1 MKLIL
6 IDIDNTLLDFDA
18 YIRQTM
24 EEGFAHFGL
33 RPYEPWMYDVFHRE
47 NNKLWRQIE
56 EGTLTFPE
64 LEKIRWNKV
73 FAALDIAFD
82 GTVFEK
88 YFRTALHESA
98 IPVEGAKELLETLP
112 GAWIP
117 GQFDNPA
124 NPEAHYR
131 TTGPEIWEDTEG
143 SVDIF
148 VAGVGTGGT
157 ISGVGRYLKEQNPN
171 VKIVAVEPASSPL
184 LTQGHAGPHG
194 LQGIGANFVPDNLD
208 RGILDEILTVTD
220 QDAYE
225 TGRALARREGIL
237 VGLTSGAAV
246 WAAAELARRPENQ
259 GKTIVALLP
268 DSGERYLSTPMFQA

>member
-98 IPVEGAKELLETLP
+98 IPVAGAKELLETLHSRYTLAAASNGP
-112 GAWIP
+112 YEQQLHRLALAGMKDCFTYFFISERIGASKP
-117 GQFDNPA
+117 
-124 NPEAHYR
+124 
-131 TTGPEIWEDTEG
+131 
-143 SVDIF
+143 
-148 VAGVGTGGT
+148 
-157 ISGVGRYLKEQNPN
+157 
-171 VKIVAVEPASSPL
+171 SPL
-184 LTQGHAGPHG
+184 FFDAAFREVNEGREVPVTAAEAAIIGDSLTSDCDGAINFGLDICFYNPHG
-194 LQGIGANFVPDNLD
+194 KPTDGRNVTYNISKLSSLAD
-208 RGILDEILTVTD
+208 IL
-220 QDAYE
+220 A
-225 TGRALARREGIL
+225 
-237 VGLTSGAAV
+237 
-246 WAAAELARRPENQ
+246 
-259 GKTIVALLP
+259 
-268 DSGERYLSTPMFQA
+268 

>member
-82 GTVFEK
+82 GTAFEK

-98 IPVEGAKELLETLP
+98 IPVEGAKELLETLHSRYILAAASNGPYEQQLHRLALAGMKDCFTYFFISERIGASKPSPLFFDAAFRAVNEGREVPVTAAEAAIIGDSLTSDMAGGRGYGLKTVYYRRP
-112 GAWIP
+112 GAA
-117 GQFDNPA
+117 PA
-124 NPEAHYR
+124 N
-131 TTGPEIWEDTEG
+131 D
-143 SVDIF
+143 SVD
-148 VAGVGTGGT
+148 VT
-157 ISGVGRYLKEQNPN
+157 
-171 VKIVAVEPASSPL
+171 VEEL
-184 LTQGHAGPHG
+184 
-194 LQGIGANFVPDNLD
+194 
-208 RGILDEILTVTD
+208 
-220 QDAYE
+220 
-225 TGRALARREGIL
+225 RAI
-237 VGLTSGAAV
+237 
-246 WAAAELARRPENQ
+246 P
-259 GKTIVALLP
+259 ALL
-268 DSGERYLSTPMFQA
+268 

>member
-98 IPVEGAKELLETLP
+98 IPVDGPYEQQLHRLALAGMKDYFTYFFISERIGASKPSPLFFDAAFREANEGREVPVTPAEAAIIGDSLTSDMAGGRGYGMKTVYYRRP
-112 GAWIP
+112 GAA
-117 GQFDNPA
+117 PA
-124 NPEAHYR
+124 N
-131 TTGPEIWEDTEG
+131 D
-143 SVDIF
+143 SVD
-148 VAGVGTGGT
+148 VT
-157 ISGVGRYLKEQNPN
+157 
-171 VKIVAVEPASSPL
+171 VEEL
-184 LTQGHAGPHG
+184 
-194 LQGIGANFVPDNLD
+194 
-208 RGILDEILTVTD
+208 
-220 QDAYE
+220 
-225 TGRALARREGIL
+225 RAI
-237 VGLTSGAAV
+237 
-246 WAAAELARRPENQ
+246 P
-259 GKTIVALLP
+259 ALL
-268 DSGERYLSTPMFQA
+268 

>member
-73 FAALDIAFD
+73 FAALDIEFD

-88 YFRTALHESA
+88 YFRTALH
-98 IPVEGAKELLETLP
+98 
-112 GAWIP
+112 
-117 GQFDNPA
+117 
-124 NPEAHYR
+124 
-131 TTGPEIWEDTEG
+131 
-143 SVDIF
+143 
-148 VAGVGTGGT
+148 
-157 ISGVGRYLKEQNPN
+157 
-171 VKIVAVEPASSPL
+171 
-184 LTQGHAGPHG
+184 
-194 LQGIGANFVPDNLD
+194 
-208 RGILDEILTVTD
+208 
-220 QDAYE
+220 
-225 TGRALARREGIL
+225 
-237 VGLTSGAAV
+237 
-246 WAAAELARRPENQ
+246 
-259 GKTIVALLP
+259 
-268 DSGERYLSTPMFQA
+268 